1 MKKEDKTPNV
11 AAYARFAQ
19 RHQTVT
25 PNETRVAIYCK
36 ADPTLNEKARRADL
50 TRQQGTLRELAEA
63 LGFEVVQI
71 YEDDTRT
78 QTASR
83 LLADYNQRKID
94 AVFTTER
101 GSITNAPYTDPAL
114 LEKMPILD
122 LQDLGL
128 MQKLRPLR
136 VLSIDFDYFL
146 RANDPKAWCYYP
158 DSGCE
163 FNPEIQKV
171 VWITQYASA
180 IAHGDD
186 LTKLFSLD
194 NEALQKLEDFLR
206 NKCTA
211 KKYLIAESHSSAYKF
226 IKDLSREAGKP
237 VEVFNIDHHSDTYTT
252 GELNCGNWLK
262 LLLEKN
268 IVTSAV
274 WCMDIKKEDP
284 YMDKRVQRMDDLDA
298 CLNSGPF
305 DAVFLCRS
313 GGWVPPHMDK
323 KFVYGLIKAILDRAY
338 DDEADED
345 ESTRPSVE
353 AVNMDYVISD
363 RYNDEFQKSVKDMAE
378 IEMKAIQQYQTTV
391 AKKSDE

>member
-1 MKKEDKTPNV
+1 MKKEDETPNV
-11 AAYARFAQ
+11 VGYARFAQ
-19 RHQTVT
+19 RYQTVN
-25 PNETRVAIYCK
+25 PRETRAAIYCK
-36 ADPTLNEKARRADL
+36 ADPTVNENARRADL
-50 TRQQGTLRELAEA
+50 TRQQGTLRELAEV
-63 LGFEVVQI
+63 LGFQIVKI
-71 YEDDTRT
+71 YEDDART
-78 QTASR
+78 QVASR

-101 GSITNAPYTDPAL
+101 NSIINAPYVDSTL
-114 LEKMPILD
+114 LEQMPILD

-146 RANDPKAWCYYP
+146 RANDPKAWRYYP

-171 VWITQYASA
+171 IWITQYASA

-186 LTKLFSLD
+186 LTKLFGLD

-211 KKYLIAESHSSAYKF
+211 KKYLIAESHSCAHKF
-226 IKDLSREAGKP
+226 IKDISREAGKP
-237 VEVFNIDHHSDTYTT
+237 VEVFNIDHHSDTYTD

-262 LLLEKN
+262 LLLKKN
-268 IVTSAV
+268 IVTSAI
-274 WCMDIKKEDP
+274 WCRDIEKQDP
-284 YMDKRVQRMDDLDA
+284 YMDERVQRMDDLDA

-313 GGWVPPHMDK
+313 GGWVPPHLDN
-323 KFVYGLIKAILDRAY
+323 KFTYGLIKAILDRAY
-338 DDEADED
+338 DDDADEVTS
-345 ESTRPSVE
+345 EQPSVE
-353 AVNMDYVISD
+353 AVNMEYVISD

-378 IEMKAIQQYQTTV
+378 IDMKAIQQYQATV